1 MIKAQSPLSRETVQR
16 ADVSVKLRRSRIIKQ
31 NIPLMAMFMPVILF
45 YIVFKYI
52 PMLGLVI
59 AFKDYNFFDG
69 IMGSEWVGFK
79 HFKYLFENNYSR
91 EIIYNTMLLS
101 CLRVFVG
108 FPFPILLAI
117 MMNEVR
123 KLWFRKS
130 VQTLVYLPHF
140 LSWIIVGGIVVTV
153 FAEQTGIVNGLM
165 KLLGFSSYAF
175 LYHDVSWVS
184 IFVGSGIWKEA
195 GFSAIIYLASLT
207 TIDPSLYEAANM
219 DGAGKWRKIWHVT
232 LPGIRPTIILMLILS
247 MGHVMEVGFDHVYV
261 LQNQVVSQVSEVIST
276 YIFKIGLQGANF
288 SVTAAMGLFESLIG
302 IVLVAVTNRIA
313 RAFGQGLW

>member
-1 MIKAQSPLSRETVQR
+1 MNTVHPLLSEDAMKH
-16 ADVSVKLRRSRIIKQ
+16 ADMNVKLRRKRIIKQ
-31 NIPLMAMFMPVILF
+31 NIPLMAMFLPVILF
-45 YIVFKYI
+45 YLVFKYI

-69 IMGSEWVGFK
+69 IVGSVWVGFK
-79 HFKYLFENNYSR
+79 HFKYLFENAHTR
-91 EIIYNTMLLS
+91 DIIYNTMLLS
-101 CLRVFVG
+101 CLRVFLS

-117 MMNEVR
+117 MLNEAR
-123 KLWFRKS
+123 RLWFKKA

-153 FAEQTGIVNGLM
+153 FAEQSGVVNGLM
-165 KLLGFSSYAF
+165 KLTGLPSYAF
-175 LYHDVSWVS
+175 LYHEVPWMS
-184 IFVGSGIWKEA
+184 IFIGSSIWKEA
-195 GFSAIIYLASLT
+195 GFSAIIYLAALT
-207 TIDPSLYEAANM
+207 MIDPSLYEAANM

-232 LPGIRPTIILMLILS
+232 LPGIRPTIVLMLILS

-261 LQNQVVSQVSEVIST
+261 MQNQVVSQVSEVIST

-302 IVLVAVTNRIA
+302 IILVAVTNRIA
-313 RAFGQGLW
+313 RAFDQGLW

>member
-1 MIKAQSPLSRETVQR
+1 M
-16 ADVSVKLRRSRIIKQ
+16 
-31 NIPLMAMFMPVILF
+31 NIPLMAMFLPVIAF

-69 IMGSEWVGFK
+69 IIGSEWVGLK
-79 HFKYLFENNYSR
+79 HFSYLFANAHTR
-91 EIIYNTMLLS
+91 DIIYNTMLLS

-108 FPFPILLAI
+108 FPFPIVLAI
-117 MMNEVR
+117 MLNEAR
-123 KLWFRKS
+123 KLWFKKA

-140 LSWIIVGGIVVTV
+140 LSWIIVGGIVVTA
-153 FAEQTGIVNGLM
+153 FAEQSGVVNGVIR
-165 KLLGFSSYAF
+165 LLGLPSYAF
-175 LYHDVSWVS
+175 LYHEGTWMA
-184 IFVGSGIWKEA
+184 IFVGSSIWKEA
-195 GFSAIIYLASLT
+195 GFSAIIYLAALT
-207 TIDPSLYEAANM
+207 MIDPSLYEAANM

-261 LQNQVVSQVSEVIST
+261 LQNQVVSDVSEVIST

-288 SVTAAMGLFESLIG
+288 SVTSAMGLFESLIG
-302 IVLVAVTNRIA
+302 IVLVLITNRIA
-313 RAFGQGLW
+313 RAFDQGLW